1 MPSKTYSKNKE
12 SIMKWRNDHMD
23 EYKIQQKNHYL
34 ANKEK
39 RNKRTTLLQI
49 YKRADISNKWR
60 DISFIFRHIL
70 L

>member
-1 MPSKTYSKNKE
+1 MTETNYTKNKIA
-12 SIMKWRNDHMD
+12 IMKWRNDHMS
-23 EYKIQQKNHYL
+23 EYKEQQHNHYV

-39 RNKRTTLLQI
+39 RNKRTTLLNI
-49 YKRADISNKWR
+49 YKRADMSDKWR